1 MESHLKDILANM
13 AILSSK
19 ILEKHELGDYFG
31 VDSSHIR
38 EQVAAVVVEIVTVV
52 VFGVV
57 AVAGIDV
64 GIAIADIA
72 EDIP

>member
-1 MESHLKDILANM
+1 M

-19 ILEKHELGDYFG
+19 ILEQHKLGDYFG

-38 EQVAAVVVEIVTVV
+38 VAVAAVVVEIVAVV
-52 VFGVV
+52 VIGVV
-57 AVAGIDV
+57 AVAGIAV